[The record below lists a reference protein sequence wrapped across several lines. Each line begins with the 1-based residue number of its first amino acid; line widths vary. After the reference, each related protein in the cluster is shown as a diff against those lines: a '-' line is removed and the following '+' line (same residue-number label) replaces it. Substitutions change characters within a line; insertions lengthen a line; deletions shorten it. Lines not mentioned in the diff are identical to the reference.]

1 MRVAPDEDS
10 TDSLTPAAGPERR
23 CVLTGAHGA
32 RADLLRLVEGPD
44 RQVWADIGA
53 RLPGRG
59 AWVTIDGQAL
69 ARAVASGQ
77 LARALARAWRQ
88 PPPVVP
94 ADLADRIEA
103 GLAGRALDRLGLEH
117 RAGRLL
123 LGSDRIEAAA
133 RMGRLRLLLHA
144 EDAARDGCARL
155 DQALRAGGG
164 GTVLTVPAGRER
176 LSRALGRDNSV
187 HIGIS
192 DAKAAARVRQDLARW
207 ISWRRP
213 EAETPRAQHAPGENE
228 GQA

>member
-1 MRVAPDEDS
+1 
-10 TDSLTPAAGPERR
+10 
-23 CVLTGAHGA
+23 VLTGAHGP

-44 RQVWADIGA
+44 GAVWPDLGA

-59 AWVTIDGQAL
+59 AWVSVDGPAFQRAL
-69 ARAVASGQ
+69 ASGQ
-77 LARALARAWRQ
+77 LARALARAWRK

-94 ADLADRIEA
+94 ADLAERVEA
-103 GLAGRALDRLGLEH
+103 GLAARALDRLGLEH

-133 RMGRLRLLLHA
+133 RMGRVKLLIHA
-144 EDAARDGCARL
+144 ADAARDGCARL
-155 DQALRAGGG
+155 DQALRAGSEDGVGG
-164 GTVLTVPAGRER
+164 QVMVAPAARER

-192 DAKAAARVRQDLARW
+192 DGKAAARVRDDLARW

-213 EAETPRAQHAPGENE
+213 DADNPRAHPAPGEDE